1 MRHLPARMARWSA
14 RHAGRAIA
22 GWFAFVVLCLVA
34 GISLGTNEATTEDFW
49 VGEAGR
55 AEATATEGGLER
67 SPTERIM
74 IRARSGELDMA
85 AAGAAARDVTE
96 RMRGLPEVES
106 VAAPVRSKDGEVLLV
121 SVVLDGPELEG
132 KENVVPLLEQTA
144 AVGADHPDL
153 VVEETGSPAISK
165 GVNDQRDEDLALS
178 ERISLPV
185 TLITLLIVFGSVIMA
200 GVPLL
205 LALSSIAAAIG
216 LSMVASHVMPDA
228 GVGTNLILLIGLAVG
243 VDYTLFYLKRERE
256 ERARAGGRLSPEAL
270 VELAAATAGRAIVIS
285 GLAVI
290 VSTATLYLATDV
302 IFSSLATGTI
312 LVVAVAVASSLTV
325 LPALLVVIGR
335 RADRLAPRRAARRA
349 RRGKPARS
357 GKPETG
363 RVFGALLR
371 PARTRPA
378 LTLCLSVLVMLG
390 LTVPALGLKL
400 IDPGK
405 DTFSRDIPAMRVY
418 DRLTA
423 SFPELFVTHEV
434 VTRSTPEQAAQVR
447 RALED
452 LGRRAQA
459 DPLFARAPKKAESA
473 EDAMGASGESA
484 EDAMGAEDAKSAQ
497 GAQDAQGPENR
508 TNPQNQENSTDPR
521 TTALSEPRVRTSADG
536 RISVL
541 ELPVSHP
548 APSAEAIESLS
559 RLRQDHIP
567 ATVGRLSG
575 VETAVSG
582 DVARGRDYVSHESD
596 KLPLVLGFLLLM
608 TFLMTVW
615 AFRSVVLGAIGVV
628 LNLLSAGAS
637 LGLLVLVFQG
647 TWAEGLLAFD
657 SLGAIASRVPLF
669 LVVILFGLSMD
680 YQVFV
685 VSRIQEARQNGM
697 PAREAVLEGIN
708 QSAKVVTSA
717 AIVMVTVFG
726 AFVALHLTEM
736 KQMGF
741 CLAVAVLLDAVVIR
755 LMVLPS
761 VLLLLG
767 ERAWWPARRPRRT
780 VRAQE
785 PAAGASAEVG

>member
-1 MRHLPARMARWSA
+1 
-14 RHAGRAIA
+14 
-22 GWFAFVVLCLVA
+22 
-34 GISLGTNEATTEDFW
+34 
-49 VGEAGR
+49 
-55 AEATATEGGLER
+55 
-67 SPTERIM
+67 
-74 IRARSGELDMA
+74 MA
-85 AAGAAARDVTE
+85 AAGAAAQDVTE
-96 RMRGLPEVES
+96 RMRDLPEVES

-121 SVVLDGPELEG
+121 SVVLNGPELKG
-132 KENVVPLLEQTA
+132 KKNVVPLLEQTA
-144 AVGADHPDL
+144 AVGADHPHL

-185 TLITLLIVFGSVIMA
+185 TVITLLIVFGSVIMA

-256 ERARAGGRLSPEAL
+256 ERARAGGRLGPEAL

-349 RRGKPARS
+349 RRGKPARG

-363 RVFGALLR
+363 RMFGALLR
-371 PARTRPA
+371 PARTRPV

-418 DRLTA
+418 DRLTE

-434 VTRSTPEQAAQVR
+434 VTRSTPEQAAQVK

-459 DPLFARAPKKAESA
+459 DPLFARAPKEAESA
-473 EDAMGASGESA
+473 KD
-484 EDAMGAEDAKSAQ
+484 
-497 GAQDAQGPENR
+497 AQDATDAKDATSPGNP
-508 TNPQNQENSTDPR
+508 TNPKGPQSPTNPR
-521 TTALSEPRVRTSADG
+521 SPAMSEPTVRTSADG

-541 ELPVSHP
+541 ELSVPHP
-548 APSAEAIESLS
+548 APSAEAIESLT

-697 PAREAVLEGIN
+697 SAREAVLEGIN
-708 QSAKVVTSA
+708 RSAKVVTSA

-767 ERAWWPARRPRRT
+767 ERAWWPARRPGRT

-785 PAAGASAEVG
+785 PAAAGSPAEVG

>member
-85 AAGAAARDVTE
+85 AADAAARDLTE

-473 EDAMGASGESA
+473 
-484 EDAMGAEDAKSAQ
+484 Q
-497 GAQDAQGPENR
+497 GAQGAQGPENR
-508 TNPQNQENSTDPR
+508 TNPQNRENSTDPR
-521 TTALSEPRVRTSADG
+521 TTVLSEPRVRTSADG

-615 AFRSVVLGAIGVV
+615 AFRSVVLGVIGVV

>member
-1 MRHLPARMARWSA
+1 MRHLPVRMARWSA

-34 GISLGTNEATTEDFW
+34 GIALGTNEATTKDFW

-85 AAGAAARDVTE
+85 AAGAAAQDVTE
-96 RMRGLPEVES
+96 RMRDLPEVES

-121 SVVLDGPELEG
+121 SVVLNGPELKG
-132 KENVVPLLEQTA
+132 KKNVVPLLEQTA
-144 AVGADHPDL
+144 AVGADHPHL

-185 TLITLLIVFGSVIMA
+185 TVVTLLIVFGSVIMA

-256 ERARAGGRLSPEAL
+256 ERARAGGRLGPEAL

-349 RRGKPARS
+349 RRGKPARA

-363 RVFGALLR
+363 RMFGALLR

-418 DRLTA
+418 DRLTE

-434 VTRSTPEQAAQVR
+434 VTRSTPEQAAQVK

-459 DPLFARAPKKAESA
+459 DPLFARAPKEAESA
-473 EDAMGASGESA
+473 KD
-484 EDAMGAEDAKSAQ
+484 
-497 GAQDAQGPENR
+497 AQDATDAKDATSPGNP
-508 TNPQNQENSTDPR
+508 TNPKGPQSPTNPR
-521 TTALSEPRVRTSADG
+521 SPAISEPTVRTSADG

-541 ELPVSHP
+541 ELSVPHP
-548 APSAEAIESLS
+548 APSAEAIESLT

-697 PAREAVLEGIN
+697 SAREAVLEGIN
-708 QSAKVVTSA
+708 RSAKVVTSA

-767 ERAWWPARRPRRT
+767 ERAWWPARRPGRT

-785 PAAGASAEVG
+785 PAAAGSPAEVG

>member
-1 MRHLPARMARWSA
+1 MRHLPVRMARWSA

-34 GISLGTNEATTEDFW
+34 GIALGTNEATTKDFW

-85 AAGAAARDVTE
+85 AAGAAAQDVTE
-96 RMRGLPEVES
+96 RMRDLPEVES

-121 SVVLDGPELEG
+121 SVVLNGPELKG
-132 KENVVPLLEQTA
+132 KKNVVPLLEQTA
-144 AVGADHPDL
+144 AVGADHPHL

-185 TLITLLIVFGSVIMA
+185 TVVTLLIVFGSVIMA

-256 ERARAGGRLSPEAL
+256 ERARAGGRLGPEAL

-349 RRGKPARS
+349 RRGKPARG

-363 RVFGALLR
+363 RMFGALLR

-418 DRLTA
+418 DRLTE

-434 VTRSTPEQAAQVR
+434 VTRSTPEQAAQVK

-459 DPLFARAPKKAESA
+459 DPLFARAPKEAESTK
-473 EDAMGASGESA
+473 D
-484 EDAMGAEDAKSAQ
+484 
-497 GAQDAQGPENR
+497 AQDATSPENP
-508 TNPQNQENSTDPR
+508 TNPKGPQSPTNPR
-521 TTALSEPRVRTSADG
+521 TPAISEPTVRTSADG

-541 ELPVSHP
+541 ELSVPHP
-548 APSAEAIESLS
+548 APSAEAIESLT

-697 PAREAVLEGIN
+697 SAREAVLEGIN
-708 QSAKVVTSA
+708 RSAKVVTSA

-767 ERAWWPARRPRRT
+767 ERAWWPARRPGRT

-785 PAAGASAEVG
+785 PAAGSPAEVG

>member
-1 MRHLPARMARWSA
+1 MRHLPVRMARWSA

-34 GISLGTNEATTEDFW
+34 GIALGTNEATTKDFW

-85 AAGAAARDVTE
+85 AADAAARDVTV
-96 RMRGLPEVES
+96 RMRELPEVES

-121 SVVLDGPELEG
+121 TVVLNGPELEG
-132 KENVVPLLEQTA
+132 KKNVVPLLEQTA

-185 TLITLLIVFGSVIMA
+185 TVITLLVVFGSVIMA

-256 ERARAGGRLSPEAL
+256 ERARADGRLGPEAL
-270 VELAAATAGRAIVIS
+270 VELAAATAGRAIVVS

-349 RRGKPARS
+349 KRGKPARA

-363 RVFGALLR
+363 RVFAALLR

-390 LTVPALGLKL
+390 LAVPALGLKL
-400 IDPGK
+400 IDPGR

-418 DRLTA
+418 DRLTE
-423 SFPELFVTHEV
+423 SFPELLVTHEV
-434 VTRSTPEQAAQVR
+434 VTRSTPEQAAQVKQ
-447 RALED
+447 ALED
-452 LGRRAQA
+452 LGRRAQG
-459 DPLFARAPKKAESA
+459 DPLFAQAPEAPEGAES
-473 EDAMGASGESA
+473 
-484 EDAMGAEDAKSAQ
+484 
-497 GAQDAQGPENR
+497 P
-508 TNPQNQENSTDPR
+508 TDPKTPAR
-521 TTALSEPRVRTSADG
+521 SEAVVRTSADG

-541 ELPVSHP
+541 ELSVPHP
-548 APSAEAIESLS
+548 APSAEAIASLTH
-559 RLRQDHIP
+559 LRQDHIP
-567 ATVGRLSG
+567 ATVGRLPG

-615 AFRSVVLGAIGVV
+615 AFRSVVIGVIGVV

-637 LGLLVLVFQG
+637 LGMLVLVFQG
-647 TWAEGLLAFD
+647 TWAEGLLDFD

-697 PAREAVLEGIN
+697 SAREAVLEGIN
-708 QSAKVVTSA
+708 RSAKVVTSA

-767 ERAWWPARRPRRT
+767 ERAWWPARRPGRGG
-780 VRAQE
+780 RAQE
-785 PAAGASAEVG
+785 PAAGPLAEVG

>member
-1 MRHLPARMARWSA
+1 MRHLPVRMARWSA

-34 GISLGTNEATTEDFW
+34 GIALGTNEATTKDFW

-85 AAGAAARDVTE
+85 AADAAARDVTV
-96 RMRGLPEVES
+96 RMRELPEVES

-121 SVVLDGPELEG
+121 TVVLNGPELEG
-132 KENVVPLLEQTA
+132 KKNVVPLLEQTA

-185 TLITLLIVFGSVIMA
+185 TVITLLVVFGSVIMA

-256 ERARAGGRLSPEAL
+256 ERARADGRLGPEAL
-270 VELAAATAGRAIVIS
+270 VELAAATAGRAIVVS

-349 RRGKPARS
+349 KRGKPARA

-363 RVFGALLR
+363 RVFAALLR

-390 LTVPALGLKL
+390 LAVPALGLKL
-400 IDPGK
+400 IDPGR

-418 DRLTA
+418 DRLTE
-423 SFPELFVTHEV
+423 SFPELLVTHEV
-434 VTRSTPEQAAQVR
+434 VTRSTPEQAAQVKQ
-447 RALED
+447 ALED
-452 LGRRAQA
+452 LGRRAQG
-459 DPLFARAPKKAESA
+459 DPLFAQTPEGAES
-473 EDAMGASGESA
+473 
-484 EDAMGAEDAKSAQ
+484 
-497 GAQDAQGPENR
+497 P
-508 TNPQNQENSTDPR
+508 TDPKTPAR
-521 TTALSEPRVRTSADG
+521 SEAAVRTSADG

-541 ELPVSHP
+541 ELSVPHP
-548 APSAEAIESLS
+548 APSAEAIASLT

-615 AFRSVVLGAIGVV
+615 AFRSVAIGVIGVV

-637 LGLLVLVFQG
+637 LGMLVLVFQG
-647 TWAEGLLAFD
+647 TWAEGLLDFD

-697 PAREAVLEGIN
+697 SAREAVLEGIN
-708 QSAKVVTSA
+708 RSAKVVTSA

-767 ERAWWPARRPRRT
+767 ERAWWPARRPGRGG
-780 VRAQE
+780 RAQE
-785 PAAGASAEVG
+785 PAAGPLAEVG

>member
-1 MRHLPARMARWSA
+1 MRHLPVRMARWSA

-34 GISLGTNEATTEDFW
+34 GIALGTNEATTKDFW

-85 AAGAAARDVTE
+85 AAGAAAQDVTE
-96 RMRGLPEVES
+96 RMRDLPEVES

-121 SVVLDGPELEG
+121 SVVLNGPELKG
-132 KENVVPLLEQTA
+132 KKNVVPLLEQTA
-144 AVGADHPDL
+144 AVGADHPHL

-185 TLITLLIVFGSVIMA
+185 TVVTLLIVFGSVIMA

-256 ERARAGGRLSPEAL
+256 ERARADGRLGPEAL

-349 RRGKPARS
+349 RRGKPARG

-418 DRLTA
+418 DRLTE

-434 VTRSTPEQAAQVR
+434 VTRSTPEQAAQVK

-459 DPLFARAPKKAESA
+459 DPLFARAPKEAESTK
-473 EDAMGASGESA
+473 D
-484 EDAMGAEDAKSAQ
+484 
-497 GAQDAQGPENR
+497 AQDATSPENP
-508 TNPQNQENSTDPR
+508 TNPKGPQSPTNPR
-521 TTALSEPRVRTSADG
+521 TPAISEPTVRTSADG

-541 ELPVSHP
+541 ELSVPHP
-548 APSAEAIESLS
+548 APSSEAIESLT

-567 ATVGRLSG
+567 ATVGRLPG

-697 PAREAVLEGIN
+697 SAREAVLEGIN
-708 QSAKVVTSA
+708 RSAKVVTSA

-767 ERAWWPARRPRRT
+767 ERAWWPARRPGRT

-785 PAAGASAEVG
+785 PAAAGSPAEVG

>member
-1 MRHLPARMARWSA
+1 MRHLPVRMARWSA

-34 GISLGTNEATTEDFW
+34 GIALGTDEATTKDFW

-85 AAGAAARDVTE
+85 AAGAAAQDVTE
-96 RMRGLPEVES
+96 RMRDLPEVES

-121 SVVLDGPELEG
+121 SVVLNGPELKG
-132 KENVVPLLEQTA
+132 KKNVVPLLEQTA
-144 AVGADHPDL
+144 AVGVDHPHL

-185 TLITLLIVFGSVIMA
+185 TVITLLIVFGSVIMA

-256 ERARAGGRLSPEAL
+256 ERARAGGRLGPEAL

-335 RADRLAPRRAARRA
+335 RTDRLTPRRAARRA
-349 RRGKPARS
+349 GRGKPARA

-371 PARTRPA
+371 PARTHPA

-418 DRLTA
+418 DRLTG

-434 VTRSTPEQAAQVR
+434 VTRSTPEQAAQVK

-459 DPLFARAPKKAESA
+459 DPLFARAPNETESTK
-473 EDAMGASGESA
+473 
-484 EDAMGAEDAKSAQ
+484 DAKD
-497 GAQDAQGPENR
+497 AQDAQDAKGPGTPAN
-508 TNPQNQENSTDPR
+508 PR
-521 TTALSEPRVRTSADG
+521 TAAISESTVRTSADG

-541 ELPVSHP
+541 ELSVPHP
-548 APSAEAIESLS
+548 APSAEAIESLT
-559 RLRQDHIP
+559 RLRQNHIP
-567 ATVGRLSG
+567 ATVGQLSG

-697 PAREAVLEGIN
+697 SAREAVLEGIN
-708 QSAKVVTSA
+708 RSAKVVTSA

-767 ERAWWPARRPRRT
+767 ERAWWPARRPGRT

-785 PAAGASAEVG
+785 PAAAGSPAEVG

>member
-1 MRHLPARMARWSA
+1 MRHLPVRMARWSA

-34 GISLGTNEATTEDFW
+34 GIALGTNEATTKDFW

-85 AAGAAARDVTE
+85 AAGAAAQDVTE
-96 RMRGLPEVES
+96 RMRDLPEVES

-121 SVVLDGPELEG
+121 SVVLNGPELKG
-132 KENVVPLLEQTA
+132 KKNVVPLLEQTA
-144 AVGADHPDL
+144 AVGTDHPDL

-185 TLITLLIVFGSVIMA
+185 TVITLLIVFGSVIMA

-256 ERARAGGRLSPEAL
+256 ERARAGGRLGPEAL

-349 RRGKPARS
+349 GRGKPVRA

-363 RVFGALLR
+363 RVFDALLR

-418 DRLTA
+418 DRLTG

-434 VTRSTPEQAAQVR
+434 VTRSTPEQAAQVK

-459 DPLFARAPKKAESA
+459 DPLFARAQKGAESTK
-473 EDAMGASGESA
+473 
-484 EDAMGAEDAKSAQ
+484 DAK
-497 GAQDAQGPENR
+497 DAKDAKGPETPAN
-508 TNPQNQENSTDPR
+508 PR
-521 TTALSEPRVRTSADG
+521 TAAISEPTVRTSADG

-541 ELPVSHP
+541 ELSVPHP
-548 APSAEAIESLS
+548 APSAEAIESLT

-567 ATVGRLSG
+567 ATVGQLSG

-697 PAREAVLEGIN
+697 SAREAVLEGIN
-708 QSAKVVTSA
+708 RSAKVVTSA

-767 ERAWWPARRPRRT
+767 ERAWWPARRPGRT

-785 PAAGASAEVG
+785 PAAAGSPAEVG

>member
-1 MRHLPARMARWSA
+1 MRHLPVRMARWSA

-34 GISLGTNEATTEDFW
+34 GIALGTNEATTKDFW

-85 AAGAAARDVTE
+85 AAGAAAQDVTE
-96 RMRGLPEVES
+96 RMRDLPEVES

-121 SVVLDGPELEG
+121 SVVLNGPELKG
-132 KENVVPLLEQTA
+132 KKNVVPLLEQTA
-144 AVGADHPDL
+144 AVGADHPGL

-185 TLITLLIVFGSVIMA
+185 TVITLLIVFGSVIMA

-256 ERARAGGRLSPEAL
+256 ERARAGGRLGPEAL

-349 RRGKPARS
+349 GRGKPVRA

-363 RVFGALLR
+363 RVFDALLR

-378 LTLCLSVLVMLG
+378 LILCLSVLVMLG

-418 DRLTA
+418 DRLTG

-434 VTRSTPEQAAQVR
+434 VTRSTPEQAAQVK

-459 DPLFARAPKKAESA
+459 DPLFARAPEEADSTKNAK
-473 EDAMGASGESA
+473 GAK
-484 EDAMGAEDAKSAQ
+484 DAEDAK
-497 GAQDAQGPENR
+497 GPETPAN
-508 TNPQNQENSTDPR
+508 PR
-521 TTALSEPRVRTSADG
+521 TAAMSEPTVRTSADG

-541 ELPVSHP
+541 ELSVPHP
-548 APSAEAIESLS
+548 APSAEAIESLT

-567 ATVGRLSG
+567 ATVGQLSG

-697 PAREAVLEGIN
+697 SAREAVLEGIN
-708 QSAKVVTSA
+708 RSAKVVTSA

-767 ERAWWPARRPRRT
+767 ERAWWPARRPGRT

-785 PAAGASAEVG
+785 PAAGSPAEVG

>member
-1 MRHLPARMARWSA
+1 MRHLPVRMARWSA

-34 GISLGTNEATTEDFW
+34 GIALGTNEATTKDFW

-85 AAGAAARDVTE
+85 AAGAAAQDVTE
-96 RMRGLPEVES
+96 RMRDLPEVES

-121 SVVLDGPELEG
+121 SVVLNGPELKG

-144 AVGADHPDL
+144 AVGADHPHL

-185 TLITLLIVFGSVIMA
+185 TVVTLLIVFGSVIMA

-256 ERARAGGRLSPEAL
+256 ERARAGGRLGPEAL

-349 RRGKPARS
+349 RRGKPARA

-363 RVFGALLR
+363 RMFGALLR

-390 LTVPALGLKL
+390 LIVPALGLKL

-418 DRLTA
+418 DRLTE

-434 VTRSTPEQAAQVR
+434 VTRSTPEQAAQVK

-459 DPLFARAPKKAESA
+459 DPLFARAPKEAESTK
-473 EDAMGASGESA
+473 D
-484 EDAMGAEDAKSAQ
+484 
-497 GAQDAQGPENR
+497 AQDATSPENP
-508 TNPQNQENSTDPR
+508 TNPKGPQRPTNPR
-521 TTALSEPRVRTSADG
+521 TPAISEPTVRTSADG

-541 ELPVSHP
+541 ELSVPHP
-548 APSAEAIESLS
+548 APSAEAIESLT

-697 PAREAVLEGIN
+697 SAREAVLEGIN
-708 QSAKVVTSA
+708 RSAKVVTSA

-767 ERAWWPARRPRRT
+767 ERAWWPARRPGRT

-785 PAAGASAEVG
+785 PAAAGSPAEVG

>member
-1 MRHLPARMARWSA
+1 MRHLPVRMARWSA

-34 GISLGTNEATTEDFW
+34 GIALGTNEATTKDFW

-85 AAGAAARDVTE
+85 AAGAAAQDVTE
-96 RMRGLPEVES
+96 RMRDLPEVES
-106 VAAPVRSKDGEVLLV
+106 VAAPVRSRDGEVLLV
-121 SVVLDGPELEG
+121 SVVLNGPELKG
-132 KENVVPLLEQTA
+132 KKNVVPLLEQTA

-185 TLITLLIVFGSVIMA
+185 TVITLLIVFGSVIMA

-256 ERARAGGRLSPEAL
+256 ERARAGGRLGPEAL

-349 RRGKPARS
+349 GRGKPVRA

-363 RVFGALLR
+363 RVFDALLR

-390 LTVPALGLKL
+390 MTVPALGLKL

-418 DRLTA
+418 DRLTG

-434 VTRSTPEQAAQVR
+434 VTRSTPEQAAQVK

-459 DPLFARAPKKAESA
+459 DPLFARAPEEAESTK
-473 EDAMGASGESA
+473 
-484 EDAMGAEDAKSAQ
+484 DAKD
-497 GAQDAQGPENR
+497 AQDAKGPETPAN
-508 TNPQNQENSTDPR
+508 PR
-521 TTALSEPRVRTSADG
+521 TAAISEPTVRTSADG

-541 ELPVSHP
+541 ELSVPHP
-548 APSAEAIESLS
+548 APSAEAIESLT

-567 ATVGRLSG
+567 ATVGQLSG

-697 PAREAVLEGIN
+697 SAREAVLEGIN
-708 QSAKVVTSA
+708 RSAKVVTSA

-767 ERAWWPARRPRRT
+767 ERAWWPARRPGRT

-785 PAAGASAEVG
+785 PATGSPAEVG

>member
-1 MRHLPARMARWSA
+1 MRHLPVRMARWSA

-34 GISLGTNEATTEDFW
+34 GIALGANEATTKDFW

-67 SPTERIM
+67 SPIERIM

-85 AAGAAARDVTE
+85 AAGAAAQDVTE
-96 RMRGLPEVES
+96 RMRDLPEVES

-121 SVVLDGPELEG
+121 SVVLNGPELEG
-132 KENVVPLLEQTA
+132 KKNVVPLLEQTA

-185 TLITLLIVFGSVIMA
+185 TVIALLIVFGSVIMA

-216 LSMVASHVMPDA
+216 LSMIASHVMPDA

-256 ERARAGGRLSPEAL
+256 ERARAGGRLGPEAL

-349 RRGKPARS
+349 GRGKPARAE
-357 GKPETG
+357 KPETG

-378 LTLCLSVLVMLG
+378 LTLCVSVLVMLG

-418 DRLTA
+418 DRLTE

-434 VTRSTPEQAAQVR
+434 VTRSTPEQAAEVK

-459 DPLFARAPKKAESA
+459 DPLFAQAPKEAEST
-473 EDAMGASGESA
+473 
-484 EDAMGAEDAKSAQ
+484 K
-497 GAQDAQGPENR
+497 DAQVAKNAKGPERPTNR
-508 TNPQNQENSTDPR
+508 KTP
-521 TTALSEPRVRTSADG
+521 AISEPTVRTSADG

-541 ELPVSHP
+541 ELSVPHP
-548 APSAEAIESLS
+548 APSAEAIESLT

-697 PAREAVLEGIN
+697 SAREAVLEGIN
-708 QSAKVVTSA
+708 RSAKVVTSA

-767 ERAWWPARRPRRT
+767 ERAWWPARRPGRT
-780 VRAQE
+780 VRTQA
-785 PAAGASAEVG
+785 PAAGSPAEVG

>member
-1 MRHLPARMARWSA
+1 MRHLPVRMARWSA

-34 GISLGTNEATTEDFW
+34 GIALGTNEATTKDFW

-74 IRARSGELDMA
+74 IRARSGKLDMA
-85 AAGAAARDVTE
+85 AAGAAAQDVTE
-96 RMRGLPEVES
+96 RMRELPEVES

-121 SVVLDGPELEG
+121 SVVLNGPELKG
-132 KENVVPLLEQTA
+132 KKNVVPLLEQTA

-185 TLITLLIVFGSVIMA
+185 TVITLLIVFGSVIMA

-216 LSMVASHVMPDA
+216 LSMVASHLMPDA

-256 ERARAGGRLSPEAL
+256 ERARAGGRLGPEAL

-285 GLAVI
+285 GLAVM

-349 RRGKPARS
+349 GRGKPARA

-418 DRLTA
+418 DRLTG

-434 VTRSTPEQAAQVR
+434 VTRSTPEQAAHVK

-459 DPLFARAPKKAESA
+459 DPLFAQAPKE
-473 EDAMGASGESA
+473 
-484 EDAMGAEDAKSAQ
+484 
-497 GAQDAQGPENR
+497 
-508 TNPQNQENSTDPR
+508 
-521 TTALSEPRVRTSADG
+521 EPTVRTSADG

-541 ELPVSHP
+541 ELSVPHS
-548 APSAEAIESLS
+548 APSAEAIESLT

-567 ATVGRLSG
+567 ATVGRLPG

-657 SLGAIASRVPLF
+657 SLGAIAFRVPLF

-697 PAREAVLEGIN
+697 SAREAVLEGVN
-708 QSAKVVTSA
+708 RSAKVVTSA

-767 ERAWWPARRPRRT
+767 ERAWWPARRPGRT

-785 PAAGASAEVG
+785 PAAAGSPADVG

>member
-1 MRHLPARMARWSA
+1 MRHLPVRMARWSA

-34 GISLGTNEATTEDFW
+34 GIALGTNEATTKDFW

-85 AAGAAARDVTE
+85 AAGAAAQDVTE
-96 RMRGLPEVES
+96 RMRDLPEVES

-121 SVVLDGPELEG
+121 SVVLNGPELKG
-132 KENVVPLLEQTA
+132 KKNVVPLLEQTA
-144 AVGADHPDL
+144 AVGADHPHL

-185 TLITLLIVFGSVIMA
+185 TVITLLIVFGSVIMA

-256 ERARAGGRLSPEAL
+256 ERARADGRLGPEAL

-349 RRGKPARS
+349 RRGKPARA
-357 GKPETG
+357 GKPEAG
-363 RVFGALLR
+363 RMFGALLR

-418 DRLTA
+418 DRLTE

-434 VTRSTPEQAAQVR
+434 VTRSTPEQAAQVK

-459 DPLFARAPKKAESA
+459 DPLFARAPKEAESTK
-473 EDAMGASGESA
+473 D
-484 EDAMGAEDAKSAQ
+484 
-497 GAQDAQGPENR
+497 AQDATSPENP
-508 TNPQNQENSTDPR
+508 TNPKGPQSPTNPR
-521 TTALSEPRVRTSADG
+521 SPAISEPTVRTSADG

-541 ELPVSHP
+541 ELSVPHP
-548 APSAEAIESLS
+548 APSSEAIESLT

-567 ATVGRLSG
+567 ATVGRLPG

-596 KLPLVLGFLLLM
+596 NLPLVLGFLLLM

-697 PAREAVLEGIN
+697 SAREAVLEGIN
-708 QSAKVVTSA
+708 RSAKVVTSA

-767 ERAWWPARRPRRT
+767 ERAWWPARRPGRT

-785 PAAGASAEVG
+785 PAAFGSPAEVG

>member
-1 MRHLPARMARWSA
+1 MRHLPVRMARWSA

-34 GISLGTNEATTEDFW
+34 GIALGTNEATTKDFW

-85 AAGAAARDVTE
+85 AAGAAAQDVTE
-96 RMRGLPEVES
+96 RMRDLPEVES

-121 SVVLDGPELEG
+121 SVVLNGPELKG
-132 KENVVPLLEQTA
+132 KKNVVPLLEQTA
-144 AVGADHPDL
+144 AVGADHPHL

-185 TLITLLIVFGSVIMA
+185 TVITLLIVFGSVIMA

-256 ERARAGGRLSPEAL
+256 ERARAGGRLGPEAL

-349 RRGKPARS
+349 RRGKPARG

-363 RVFGALLR
+363 RMFGALLR
-371 PARTRPA
+371 PARTRPV

-418 DRLTA
+418 DRLTE

-434 VTRSTPEQAAQVR
+434 VTRSTPEQAAQVK

-459 DPLFARAPKKAESA
+459 DPLFARAPKEAESA
-473 EDAMGASGESA
+473 KD
-484 EDAMGAEDAKSAQ
+484 
-497 GAQDAQGPENR
+497 AQDATDAKDATSPGNP
-508 TNPQNQENSTDPR
+508 TNPKGPQSPTNPR
-521 TTALSEPRVRTSADG
+521 SPAMSEPTVRTSADG

-541 ELPVSHP
+541 ELSVPHP
-548 APSAEAIESLS
+548 APSAEAIESLT

-697 PAREAVLEGIN
+697 SAREAVLEGIN
-708 QSAKVVTSA
+708 RSAKVVTSA

-767 ERAWWPARRPRRT
+767 ERAWWPARRPGRT

-785 PAAGASAEVG
+785 PAAAGSPAEVG

>member
-1 MRHLPARMARWSA
+1 MRHLPVRMARWSA

-34 GISLGTNEATTEDFW
+34 GIALGTNEATTKDFW

-85 AAGAAARDVTE
+85 AAGAAAQDVTE
-96 RMRGLPEVES
+96 RMRDLPEVES

-121 SVVLDGPELEG
+121 SVVLNGPELKG
-132 KENVVPLLEQTA
+132 KKNVVPLLEQTA
-144 AVGADHPDL
+144 AVGADHPHL

-185 TLITLLIVFGSVIMA
+185 TVITLLIVFGSVIMA

-256 ERARAGGRLSPEAL
+256 ERARAGGWLGPEAL

-349 RRGKPARS
+349 GRGRPAGA

-418 DRLTA
+418 DRLTG

-434 VTRSTPEQAAQVR
+434 VTRSTPEQAAQVK

-459 DPLFARAPKKAESA
+459 DPLFARAPVE
-473 EDAMGASGESA
+473 
-484 EDAMGAEDAKSAQ
+484 
-497 GAQDAQGPENR
+497 
-508 TNPQNQENSTDPR
+508 
-521 TTALSEPRVRTSADG
+521 EPTVRTSADG

-541 ELPVSHP
+541 ELSVPHP
-548 APSAEAIESLS
+548 APSTEAIESLT

-697 PAREAVLEGIN
+697 SAREAVLEGIN
-708 QSAKVVTSA
+708 RSAKVVTSA

-761 VLLLLG
+761 ALLLLG
-767 ERAWWPARRPRRT
+767 ERAWWPARRPGRT

-785 PAAGASAEVG
+785 PAAGSPTEVG

>member
-1 MRHLPARMARWSA
+1 MRHLPVRMARWSA

-34 GISLGTNEATTEDFW
+34 GIALGTNEATTKDFW

-67 SPTERIM
+67 TPTERIM
-74 IRARSGELDMA
+74 IRTRSGKLDMA
-85 AAGAAARDVTE
+85 VAGAAAQDVTE
-96 RMRGLPEVES
+96 RMRDLPEVES

-121 SVVLDGPELEG
+121 SVVLNGPELKG
-132 KENVVPLLEQTA
+132 KKNVVPLLEQTA

-185 TLITLLIVFGSVIMA
+185 TVITLLIVFGSVIMA

-216 LSMVASHVMPDA
+216 LSMVASHLMPDA

-256 ERARAGGRLSPEAL
+256 ERARAGGRLGPEAL

-349 RRGKPARS
+349 GRGKPAR

-418 DRLTA
+418 DRLTG

-434 VTRSTPEQAAQVR
+434 VTRSTPEQAAQVK

-459 DPLFARAPKKAESA
+459 DPLFAQAPKEAESTTVA
-473 EDAMGASGESA
+473 QAAADACGTL
-484 EDAMGAEDAKSAQ
+484 
-497 GAQDAQGPENR
+497 GP
-508 TNPQNQENSTDPR
+508 PSPR
-521 TTALSEPRVRTSADG
+521 TPKRSEPTVRTSADG

-541 ELPVSHP
+541 ELSVPHP
-548 APSAEAIESLS
+548 APSAEAIESLT

-567 ATVGRLSG
+567 ATLGRLPG

-697 PAREAVLEGIN
+697 SAREAVLEGIN
-708 QSAKVVTSA
+708 RSAKVVTSA

-767 ERAWWPARRPRRT
+767 ERAWWPARRPGRT

-785 PAAGASAEVG
+785 PAAGSPADVG

>member
-1 MRHLPARMARWSA
+1 MRQLSVRMARWSA
-14 RHAGRAIA
+14 LHAGRAIA
-22 GWFAFVVLCLVA
+22 GWFVFVILCLVA
-34 GISLGTNEATTEDFW
+34 GIAAGTNQATTEDFR

-55 AEATATEGGLER
+55 AEAMATEGGLQR
-67 SPTERIM
+67 SPTEHVV
-74 IRARSGELDMA
+74 IRARSGQLDMA
-85 AAGAAARDVTE
+85 AAGSAAHDVTA
-96 RMRGLPEVES
+96 RMRDLPEVKS
-106 VAAPVRSKDGEVLLV
+106 VAAPVRSEDGKVLRV
-121 SVVLDGPELEG
+121 SVVLNGPELEG
-132 KENVVPLLEQTA
+132 KKNVVPLLEQTA
-144 AVGADHPDL
+144 EVGASHPGV

-165 GVNDQRDEDLALS
+165 GVNDQRGEDLALS

-185 TLITLLIVFGSVIMA
+185 TVITLLIVFGSVVMA

-216 LSMVASHVMPDA
+216 LSMVASHVLPDA
-228 GVGTNLILLIGLAVG
+228 GVGMNLILLIGLAVG

-256 ERARAGGRLSPEAL
+256 ERARAGGRLGPEAL

-325 LPALLVVIGR
+325 LPALLVTIGR
-335 RADRLAPRRAARRA
+335 RTERRAARRA
-349 RRGKPARS
+349 KRGKPARVA
-357 GKPETG
+357 KPETG
-363 RVFGALLR
+363 RVSGALLR

-390 LTVPALGLKL
+390 LAAPALGLKL

-405 DTFSRDIPAMRVY
+405 DTFSRDIPAMQVY
-418 DRLTA
+418 DRLTG
-423 SFPELFVTHEV
+423 SFPELLVTHEV
-434 VTRSTPEQAAQVR
+434 VARSTPERAPEVKQALV
-447 RALED
+447 D
-452 LGRRAQA
+452 LGRRAQS
-459 DPLFARAPKKAESA
+459 DPLFAK
-473 EDAMGASGESA
+473 GAK
-484 EDAMGAEDAKSAQ
+484 GAKDTE
-497 GAQDAQGPENR
+497 PE
-508 TNPQNQENSTDPR
+508 
-521 TTALSEPRVRTSADG
+521 VRTSSDG

-541 ELPVSHP
+541 ELAVPHP
-548 APSAEAIESLS
+548 APSSQAIESLV

-567 ATVGRLSG
+567 ATVGRLGG
-575 VETAVSG
+575 VETGVSG
-582 DVARGRDYVSHESD
+582 DVARGRDYVAHESD
-596 KLPLVLGFLLLM
+596 KLPLVIGFLLLM

-615 AFRSVVLGAIGVV
+615 AFRSVVIGVIGV
-628 LNLLSAGAS
+628 LLNLLSAGAS
-637 LGLLVLVFQG
+637 LGMLVVVFQG
-647 TWAEGLLAFD
+647 TWAQDLLAFD

-685 VSRIQEARQNGM
+685 VSRIQEARQNGV
-697 PAREAVLEGIN
+697 PAREAVLDGIN
-708 QSAKVVTSA
+708 RSAKVVTSA

-741 CLAVAVLLDAVVIR
+741 CLAVAVLLDAVIIR

-767 ERAWWPARRPRRT
+767 ERAWWPARP
-780 VRAQE
+780 VRSRHAGA
-785 PAAGASAEVG
+785 PAAGALADVG